1 MGTKNNALLSISTQS
16 AGTVRLRRQPTNV
29 TSSRAKAATPLISRP
44 EEGLP
49 SIAKLGAVV
58 VIVSTELT
66 APPFGVTLAGAK
78 LHVDSEGSPE
88 HAKVIV

>member
-1 MGTKNNALLSISTQS
+1 MGTKNKALLSISTQS
-16 AGTVRLRRQPTNV
+16 AGTVRLRRQPANV
-29 TSSRAKAATPLISRP
+29 PSSRANATMPLISFP
-44 EEGLP
+44 EKGLP
-49 SIAKLGAVV
+49 NIANLGAVV

-78 LHVDSEGSPE
+78 LHVDSKGSPE